1 MLGNVEHELDS
12 DGLGQLAADAQRTFA
27 GADVAFVNPGNT
39 RQPGLE
45 AGPVTYAELFLV
57 HAYEHPVLRM
67 KMRGSDVLAVME
79 ERQGVQLYT
88 SGLDGIEP
96 DGIYTVA
103 VNGVLAASERF
114 TAFQRGWD
122 RSVAGTDLEALVAW
136 FERAS

>member
-1 MLGNVEHELDS
+1 
-12 DGLGQLAADAQRTFA
+12 
-27 GADVAFVNPGNT
+27 VAFVNPGNT

-79 ERQGVQLYT
+79 QRQGLQLYT
-88 SGLDGIEP
+88 SGLDGVEP

-103 VNGVLAASERF
+103 VNGVLAASERL
-114 TAFQRGWD
+114 TAFERGWD
-122 RSVAGTDLEALVAW
+122 RSVAGTDLQALVAW
-136 FERAS
+136 FEREAS